1 MADIPLRQRDD
12 QVEDEAARKRVPAP
26 VHDDGLSARPEDA
39 AELAQAAA
47 PFGWRL
53 ALDASQLTM
62 LPSVGL
68 GALVNLN
75 KTAKSNG
82 GKLAIFNLASEIL
95 EVMKLTRLD
104 RVVTIVKDRDAALK
118 AVS

>member
-1 MADIPLRQRDD
+1 M
-12 QVEDEAARKRVPAP
+12 
-26 VHDDGLSARPEDA
+26 GLIQSTYVSCELVGNAVVGKLLCEKIAERESAVIQN
-39 AELAQAAA
+39 ELGQAVA
-47 PFGWRL
+47 PFGWKL

-75 KTAKSNG
+75 KTCKANG
-82 GKLAIFNLASEIL
+82 GRMAIFNLASEIV

-104 RVVTIVKDRDAALK
+104 RIVTIVKDRDAAIK

>member
-1 MADIPLRQRDD
+1 MGLIQSTYVSCELVGNAVVAKVLVEKIAERES
-12 QVEDEAARKRVPAP
+12 QVIQ
-26 VHDDGLSARPEDA
+26 

>member
-1 MADIPLRQRDD
+1 MALIQSTYVSCELVGNAVVGKVLVEKIAERES
-12 QVEDEAARKRVPAP
+12 QV
-26 VHDDGLSARPEDA
+26 LQT
-39 AELAQAAA
+39 ELGQAVA

-75 KTAKSNG
+75 KTCKANG
-82 GKLAIFNLASEIL
+82 GKLVIFSLAADIL

-104 RVVTIVKDRDAALK
+104 RVVTIVKDKDTALK
-118 AVS
+118 TLG